1 MRRLHVHF
9 ITMATQ
15 ELGHKAW
22 LLRHRLDNSRAA
34 AKLARKVANSSKV
47 MLSSGANFFGSVYK
61 NSSQPWEYFST
72 RQVFSV
78 TEKAPLRWIHDSL
91 RDGLVRVV
99 RQGKRI
105 IQKEGET
112 KGYHAMRFGKD
123 ISGYSRYHP
132 VFGLQYM
139 VHLSSVNL
147 IQHFAHQ
154 KQKKTIT
161 KKWLQFQQ
169 PYSPLQLRVIPN
181 RRTETVHFVV
191 PLAGRLE
198 NFRRFISSFEKA
210 FLRHDKN
217 VKLLVVYFPKLK
229 DPKKHRKILSMYK
242 KKYPQHVFHWL
253 NVNSAVFQRGLALN
267 MGSKY
272 FGKKAL
278 LSFTDVDLVFD
289 TEYLYRCRVNT
300 IPREQVYFPIMFSQ
314 FHPNITRTG
323 KMKKKK
329 LFAFERD
336 AGLWRIYSYGPV
348 CVYSDDV
355 TSVNGF
361 NTSIL
366 GWGLED
372 IEFFEKFV
380 QGGRFRVF
388 RAPDRGL
395 LHVFH
400 KHAPCSPKSTFKQQ
414 KMCRD
419 AKAAYL
425 SSSSSALDHLFRK
438 QILKYK
444 QYF

>member
-1 MRRLHVHF
+1 
-9 ITMATQ
+9 MAIQ
-15 ELGHKAW
+15 ELNHKAW

-34 AKLARKVANSSKV
+34 TKHVATKLANSSKV
-47 MLSSGANFFGSVYK
+47 ILSNRVNFFGSIYS
-61 NSSQPWEYFST
+61 NSSQPWEYFNT
-72 RQVFSV
+72 RQMFSV

-91 RDGLVRVV
+91 RDGLIKVV
-99 RQGKRI
+99 RKGKRI
-105 IQKEGET
+105 IQTEGEI
-112 KGYHAMRFGKD
+112 KGYHAMRFGKGV
-123 ISGYSRYHP
+123 SGYSRYHP
-132 VFGLQYM
+132 VFGFQYEI
-139 VHLSSVNL
+139 HLSSVNL
-147 IQHFAHQ
+147 IQHFARQ

-161 KKWLQFQQ
+161 KKSLQFQQ
-169 PYSPLQLRVIPN
+169 PYTQLQFHTVPN
-181 RRTETVHFVV
+181 HHSETVHFVV
-191 PLAGRLE
+191 PLAGRYE
-198 NFRRFISSFEKA
+198 NFRRFLSSFEKA

-229 DPKKHRKILSMYK
+229 DPKKHQKVLSMYK
-242 KKYPQHVFHWL
+242 KKYPQDVFHWL
-253 NVNSAVFQRGLALN
+253 NVNTAIFQRGLALN

-272 FGKKAL
+272 FGKKTL

-300 IPREQVYFPIMFSQ
+300 IHKEQIYFPIMFSQ

-323 KMKKKK
+323 KTKPKK
-329 LFAFERD
+329 LFAFEKD

-380 QGGRFRVF
+380 KSGKFRVF

-425 SSSSSALDHLFRK
+425 SSSSSALDHLFKK
-438 QILKYK
+438 QILKYEH
-444 QYF
+444 YF